1 MVSRGHTPTVYFYQ
15 RDTATVAADY
25 FEVGRLKEAMAKA
38 LVAFYP
44 LAGRLSVDGDGRPEI
59 DCNAEGALFVVA
71 QSKLTVDAFSDLKP
85 SPELRRLF
93 APRIEPASI
102 MLGVQVTFLSCGGVA
117 LGTVL
122 HHVAIDALSA
132 FHFFQTW
139 SSFCRDGEAA
149 MLELP
154 CHERTL
160 LRTRSPPI
168 VHPDVHSMF
177 SLKLN
182 FCEPSDPISTK
193 IFVISKN
200 QPDALKQI
208 CGGLSTFCAM
218 SALVWQC
225 MCIARRLPLDAETR
239 VIFPVNIRR
248 RVKPPLPDRYFGNAL
263 VDLKVASTVR
273 DIVLGTLDVTA
284 AQIKNALGR
293 LDDEMLQSA
302 IDYNEMAGMPN
313 KHSKGNLPDTELRMV
328 SWLGMPVYDADFG
341 WGKPE
346 MMSRAESVRGGFV
359 YMMDGIDNDGGG
371 VRVLMCMEARKME
384 EFERLFYAKFAQ

>member
-1 MVSRGHTPTVYFYQ
+1 
-15 RDTATVAADY
+15 
-25 FEVGRLKEAMAKA
+25 
-38 LVAFYP
+38 
-44 LAGRLSVDGDGRPEI
+44 
-59 DCNAEGALFVVA
+59 
-71 QSKLTVDAFSDLKP
+71 
-85 SPELRRLF
+85 
-93 APRIEPASI
+93 
-102 MLGVQVTFLSCGGVA
+102 
-117 LGTVL
+117 
-122 HHVAIDALSA
+122 
-132 FHFFQTW
+132 
-139 SSFCRDGEAA
+139 
-149 MLELP
+149 
-154 CHERTL
+154 
-160 LRTRSPPI
+160 
-168 VHPDVHSMF
+168 
-177 SLKLN
+177 
-182 FCEPSDPISTK
+182 
-193 IFVISKN
+193 
-200 QPDALKQI
+200 
-208 CGGLSTFCAM
+208 M

-225 MCIARRLPLDAETR
+225 MCSARRLPLDAETR

-328 SWLGMPVYDADFG
+328 SWLG
-341 WGKPE
+341 KPE